1 MKKQNILMG
10 AIASMIA
17 TLVLSQASYANEY
30 SNNASKSS
38 PLSVSNQTHEVA
50 MFNKQGKP
58 HKHPTGKKVNKP
70 KKISKASKA

>member
-10 AIASMIA
+10 AIASMMA

-30 SNNASKSS
+30 SNNAKSS
-38 PLSVSNQTHEVA
+38 PLSVSSQTHEVA

-70 KKISKASKA
+70 KKVSKVSKA

>member
-10 AIASMIA
+10 AIASMMA
-17 TLVLSQASYANEY
+17 TLVLSQASYANES

-38 PLSVSNQTHEVA
+38 PLSVRTQTHEVA

-58 HKHPTGKKVNKP
+58 HKHPGKKVNKP
-70 KKISKASKA
+70 KKVSKASKA